1 MKKSGF
7 ILLAFLLSVLLI
19 VLLFVKGGITSDSE
33 PERINPDFVNYVSQ
47 RTSGYISSE
56 STIQIVLASEFPE
69 AGVSGTKIEKDLFSF
84 SPSIK
89 GTAYWLN
96 SRTIEFTPDKNLP
109 SGKLITGVFKLGE
122 LMEVPEGLEEFPLR
136 FNIIN
141 QSFSVEQ
148 GGMVAYE
155 KNKMV
160 WNKLGGTV
168 YTADVI
174 NPGDIEQVLKAKQ
187 GGKDL
192 KIVWEHSLD
201 RKTHTFYVDSIERK
215 ETAEIVSL
223 DWDGDEIDIDI
234 SGKKE
239 IEIPALGDFKVM
251 AINVVQEPS
260 QYISI
265 EFSDPLLQNQNLTGL
280 ITLANGTNLSYLIK
294 DNIIEAY
301 PASRER
307 GSIYVTVNPGIKNIL
322 GYNYEEILSQ
332 AVTFDQFKPAVE
344 LIGNGIIIP
353 NSNGLVF
360 PFRAVSLRAVD
371 VRVIKVYENNV
382 GRFLQDNRLSGS
394 RDLRRVARLVK
405 KKTIPLTSDKP
416 LDYGT
421 WGTYSLDLS
430 DMIKSEPGA
439 IYQVSIGFRKQH
451 ALYRCS
457 DADEE
462 QELTDLTDSWDG
474 LDEEDEEEWD
484 RPYSYY
490 YYDDDY
496 YDYYDDYDWREREDP
511 CKDSY
516 YRNRSVSRNVL
527 ASDLGLIAKGSQ
539 NGKVNVAVTNLIT
552 TQPES
557 DVVLE
562 LYNYQLQKIKTSRT
576 NAEGLASIDAN
587 RKPYLLIAKKGNQRG
602 YMRLDDGSSLSLS
615 KFDVW
620 GERIEKGVK
629 GYIYTERGVWR
640 PGDSVYVMF
649 VLEDK
654 EKMLPKNHPVIF
666 ELLNPERQVVER
678 IVGTNGLNGFFNFK
692 TKTDASAPT
701 GNWTARVSV
710 GNIQFTKTIKIEA
723 IKPNRLKINIDFGKE
738 RLTSNDSENNINLSA
753 TWLHGAVAKNLNA
766 KIAATL
772 VQTTTKFEGYSQYHF
787 DDPARSFSS
796 SEQEIFDGYLDA
808 DGKASFTTDISV
820 SDAAP
825 GMLRANMVTRV
836 FEKSGDF
843 SIDRFSVPYAPYE
856 SFVGLNIPEGTSY
869 YGALETGKDQLMSVV
884 TLNDEGKPV
893 SRENLEYSVYKLE
906 WRWWWNSNGD
916 DLARYLGSSYKH
928 HVTSGKIS
936 TDAKGKANF
945 KVKVDENGWGRYFIR
960 VCDPVSGHCTGK
972 RVYFDWGSWGRR
984 KPGDIPGGSQILA
997 FMADKDKYNVGETAK
1012 INFPSSGVGRAL
1024 ISVESGSK
1032 VLKNYWVEAKPEQTN
1047 FSLEITKDMAPNVY
1061 VHITLV
1067 QPHAQT
1073 KNDLPIRMYGVIP
1086 LMVEDPNTK
1095 LQPKLTMPD
1104 VLAPEEKFTVKVSET
1119 NGKDMTYSIAVVDE
1133 GLLDLTRFKTPNPWD
1148 KFYAREA
1155 LGVKT
1160 WDMYDDVL
1168 GAYGGKIEQMYSIGG
1183 DEEGGEKGSK
1193 KANRFKPVVKFIGPF
1208 YLKKGATNSHDI
1220 LMPNYVGSVRTM
1232 IVAGQEPAYG
1242 NAEKT
1247 TPVRKPLMV
1256 LATLPRVVGPGE
1268 DVTLPVTVFAME
1280 KQIKNVQIKI
1290 ETNDLLEPQDGT
1302 SKTIRFSKP
1311 DDQVVD
1317 FKLKVPEK
1325 IGIGKVKVTV
1335 TSGSEK
1341 ATYEVELDVRNPNPP
1356 VVDVVDGVMDAG
1368 ETWNQAYKIVGI
1380 EGTNEITM
1388 EVSDVPPIDFTK
1400 RLDYLVRYPHG
1411 CIEQTTS
1418 SVFPQ
1423 LYLSDIM
1430 DINQN
1435 RKDEIERNINAGIR
1449 RLKSFQRSDGGLSYW
1464 PGGYDSDEWGSCYG
1478 GHFMLEAE
1486 KKGYTLPIGFKKNWI
1501 KFQSNLA
1508 RQWTVSRYTNR
1519 GYYDRSDFIQAYRLY
1534 TLALAKAPEMGAM
1547 NRLREKTDLSD
1558 GARWRLAAA
1567 YAMAG
1572 QPETAKKLI
1581 VSAPR
1586 KVAYYRE
1593 LSYTYGSSYRD
1604 EAMILETLTLMGERK
1619 EAFDVLKSVS
1629 EALGS
1634 DRWMSTQTTAY
1645 SLIAV
1650 TKYSSDQTAGNLK
1663 YEYSLNGKSYKKTS
1677 TKHISTVT
1685 LPSNASGS
1693 ITLKNTSGKLMYAR
1707 IISKGIPTTGDQ
1719 TSAENGVKMYIT
1731 YTDMEGNAIDVSKLQ
1746 QGTDFKA
1753 KVTLTNLNADKY
1765 YREMSLTQIFPSGW
1779 EIHNSRLDGF
1789 KSVHT
1794 QSTPD
1799 YLDIRDDRVYTY
1811 YHLTRGET
1819 KTFVVLLNAAYEGRF
1834 YLPTVYTEAMYDNTI
1849 NARKPGQWVEV
1860 VKSGV
1865 SIP

>member
-1 MKKSGF
+1 MKSSRF
-7 ILLAFLLSVLLI
+7 IIAAFLLTVLII
-19 VLLFVKGGITSDSE
+19 VLIFRKGDKTE
-33 PERINPDFVNYVSQ
+33 APPKINPEFVNYVSQ
-47 RTSGYISSE
+47 RTSGFISSE
-56 STIQIVLASEFPE
+56 SHIQIVLASEFPE
-69 AGVSGTKIEKDLFSF
+69 GGVSSTEIDKDLFSF
-84 SPSIK
+84 DRSIS
-89 GTAYWLN
+89 GSAYWLD
-96 SRTIEFTPDKNLP
+96 SRTIEFIPDEKLP
-109 SGKLITGVFKLGE
+109 SGALINGVFKLGN
-122 LMEVPEGLEEFPLR
+122 LMEVEEGLEEFPLQ
-136 FNIIN
+136 FQVIT
-141 QSFSVEQ
+141 QSFSIEQ

-155 KNKMV
+155 KNEMV
-160 WNKLGGTV
+160 WNKLGGSV

-174 NPGDIEQVLKAKQ
+174 NPAEIEQILLAKQ
-187 GGKDL
+187 GDKKL
-192 KIVWEHSLD
+192 NIIWEHSLD
-201 RKTHTFYVDSIERK
+201 RRTHTFYVDSIERK
-215 ETAEIVSL
+215 ETAEKVFL
-223 DWDGDEIDIDI
+223 NWNGDEIDIDI
-234 SGKKE
+234 KGEKE
-239 IEIPALGDFKVM
+239 IEIPALGDFQVM
-251 AINVVQEPS
+251 AINVTQEPS
-260 QYISI
+260 QFISI
-265 EFSDPLLQNQNLTGL
+265 EFSDPLLQNQNLEGL
-280 ITLANGTNLSYLIK
+280 ITVATGASLSYVIK

-301 PASRER
+301 PSSRQR
-307 GSIYVTVNPGIKNIL
+307 GSIQVTINPGIKNIL
-322 GYNYEEILSQ
+322 GYNFEE
-332 AVTFDQFKPAVE
+332 AVTHPVTFDQFKPAVE
-344 LIGNGIIIP
+344 LIGNGVIIP
-353 NSNGLVF
+353 NSNGLIF

-371 VRVIKVYENNV
+371 VRVIKIYENNV
-382 GRFLQDNRLSGS
+382 GRFLQDNRLNGD
-394 RDLRRVARLVK
+394 RDLRRVGRLVY
-405 KKTIPLTSDKP
+405 KKTVPLTSNKP
-416 LDYGT
+416 IDYGT
-421 WGTYSLDLS
+421 WGTYSLDLA

-451 ALYRCS
+451 ALYRCG
-457 DADEE
+457 DGDEKE
-462 QELTDLTDSWDG
+462 ELTELTDSWDG
-474 LDEEDEEEWD
+474 TISEDEEAEWD

-490 YYDDDY
+490 YYD
-496 YDYYDDYDWREREDP
+496 DYYDDYDWREREDP
-511 CKDSY
+511 CTPSY
-516 YRNRSVSRNVL
+516 YRNKTVSRNVL
-527 ASDLGLIAKGSQ
+527 ASDLGIIAKGGQ
-539 NGKVNVAVTNLIT
+539 DNKMNFAITNLISS
-552 TQPES
+552 QPEA

-562 LYNYQLQKIKTSRT
+562 LYNYQQQKIKTGKT
-576 NAEGLASIDAN
+576 NAEGLAELDVK
-587 RKPYLLIAKKGNQRG
+587 RKPYLLIAKKGKQRG

-615 KFDVW
+615 KFDVA
-620 GERIEKGVK
+620 GEYIQKGVK

-649 VLEDK
+649 VIEDS
-654 EKMLPKNHPVIF
+654 EKVLPKNHPVIF
-666 ELLNPERQVVER
+666 ELVNPERQVAER
-678 IVGTNGLNGFFNFK
+678 IVNNNGLNGFYNFK

-701 GNWTARVSV
+701 GNWQARVKV
-710 GNIQFTKTIKIEA
+710 GNIQFTKTLKIEA

-738 RLTSNDSENNINLSA
+738 RLTSNDSDNPINLSA

-766 KIAATL
+766 KINATL
-772 VQTTTKFEGYSQYHF
+772 VQTTTKFDGYSQYHF
-787 DDPARSFSS
+787 DDPSRRFNS
-796 SEQEIFDGYLDA
+796 SEQEIFDGSLDA
-808 DGKASFTTDISV
+808 DGKASFMTDISV
-820 SDAAP
+820 SDVAP

-869 YGALETGKDQLMSVV
+869 YGALETGKNHQLSVV
-884 TLNDEGKPV
+884 TLTDEGKPL
-893 SRENLEYSVYKLE
+893 SKENLSYTVYKLE

-916 DLARYLGSSYKH
+916 DLARYISNSSQTA
-928 HVTSGKIS
+928 VQSGTVN
-936 TDAKGKANF
+936 TDANGKGSF
-945 KVKVDENGWGRYFIR
+945 TLKVPEDRWGRYLIR
-960 VCDPVSGHCTGK
+960 ICDPVSGHCTGK

-997 FMADKDKYNVGETAK
+997 FMADKDKYNVGEAAK

-1032 VLKNYWVEAKPEQTN
+1032 VLKNYWVEAKPNQTS
-1047 FSLEITKDMAPNVY
+1047 FSLDITKEMAPNVY

-1086 LMVEDPNTK
+1086 LLVEDPNTK
-1095 LQPKLTMPD
+1095 LEPKLEMPD
-1104 VLAPEEKFTVKVSET
+1104 VLAPEEKFTIKVTEAK
-1119 NGKDMTYSIAVVDE
+1119 GKDMTYSIAVVDE
-1133 GLLDLTRFKTPNPWD
+1133 GLLDLTRFKTPNPWN

-1183 DEEGGEKGSK
+1183 DEEGGNKGSK

-1220 LMPNYVGSVRTM
+1220 MMPNYVGSVRTM

-1280 KQIKNVQIKI
+1280 KQIKNVKINI
-1290 ETNDLLEPQDGT
+1290 ETNDLLEPQGGT
-1302 SKTIRFSKP
+1302 SKSIRFSKP

-1341 ATYEVELDVRNPNPP
+1341 ATYEIELDVRNPNPP
-1356 VVDVVDGVMDAG
+1356 VVDVVDAVVDAG
-1368 ETWNQAYKIVGI
+1368 KSWDHAYKIVGI
-1380 EGTNEITM
+1380 EGTNEVTM
-1388 EVSDVPPIDFTK
+1388 EISDVPPIDFTK
-1400 RLDYLVRYPHG
+1400 RLNYLIQYPHG

-1423 LYLSDIM
+1423 LYLVDIM
-1430 DINQN
+1430 DIDQN
-1435 RKDEIERNINAGIR
+1435 KKEQIERNIKAGIS
-1449 RLKSFQRSDGGLSYW
+1449 RLKSFQRIDGGLSYW

-1478 GHFMLEAE
+1478 GHFLLEAE
-1486 KKGYTLPIGFKKNWI
+1486 KKGYTLPLNFKKNWI

-1508 RQWTVSRYTNR
+1508 KQWTVSRYTNR
-1519 GYYDRSDFIQAYRLY
+1519 GYYNRSDFIQAYRLY

-1547 NRLREKTDLSD
+1547 NRLREKADLTDA
-1558 GARWRLAAA
+1558 ARWRLAAA

-1581 VSAPR
+1581 RSAPKR
-1586 KVAYYRE
+1586 VAFYRE

-1619 EAFDVLKSVS
+1619 EAFEVLKSVS
-1629 EALGS
+1629 DALSS
-1634 DRWMSTQTTAY
+1634 DRWMGTQTTAY

-1650 TKYSSDQTAGNLK
+1650 TKFSTGQKGGSIN
-1663 YEYSLNGKSYKKTS
+1663 YEYTVNGKTYKKES

-1685 LPSNASGS
+1685 LPSNASGNIS
-1693 ITLKNTSGKLMYAR
+1693 IRNKSSNLMYAR
-1707 IISKGIPTTGDQ
+1707 IISRGTPATGDQ
-1719 TSAENGVKMYIT
+1719 TSAENGVKMTLT
-1731 YTDMEGNAIDVSKLQ
+1731 YMDMEGNVIDISKLE

-1753 KVTLTNLNADKY
+1753 KVTLTNLTSDRY
-1765 YREMSLTQIFPSGW
+1765 YREMALTQIFPSGW
-1779 EIHNSRLDGF
+1779 EIHNSRMDGF
-1789 KSVHT
+1789 TSVHS

-1819 KTFVVLLNAAYEGRF
+1819 KTFVVLLNAAYEGKF

-1849 NARKPGQWVEV
+1849 NARQPGKWVEV
-1860 VKSGV
+1860 VKSGQ
-1865 SIP
+1865 SLP